1 MQTAALADK
10 SVVVAYGRD
19 GFDAEALMAAVDAL
33 DLSHC
38 IGFAYGSG
46 FECQPQ
52 LLAALSEKL
61 PLIGNSP
68 DVVAA
73 VKHPATFFAALTR
86 LGIRHPDVCHALPQ
100 QYPYDYLI
108 KSGGG
113 CGGTHIRTASQ
124 LHPVLA
130 TADYYQRKIDG
141 HSISLLFLAN
151 PHGVEAIGFNE
162 QWSSPAAHAPYRYG
176 GAVSNPA
183 LVPGVRQQLI
193 DAAQMLA
200 REFGLTGLN
209 SIDAIV
215 ATADADSAAATD
227 SPLYVLE
234 INPRLS
240 ATVGLYTMD
249 LHTEDLPAVDL
260 HTVDI
265 HTVDIHTDAARN
277 LFELHVQACRN
288 PHSQS
293 ERNLQQPDRQ
303 CNAHAIVYAAVALEC
318 AAAVPWPDWV
328 TDMPACHEQA
338 MIIPAGEPVCTVLA
352 SAADSEVA
360 KKLAQ
365 GRVETMQSLLQLLNR
380 AVGANAYRGTSALGL

>member
-1 MQTAALADK
+1 VQTAALAEK

-33 DLSHC
+33 DLSHY

-100 QYPYDYLI
+100 QHPHDYLI

-124 LHPVLA
+124 LHPALA
-130 TADYYQRKIDG
+130 ETDYYQRKIDG

-176 GAVSNPA
+176 GAVSNPV
-183 LVPGVRQQLI
+183 LTPGVQEQLLH
-193 DAAQMLA
+193 AAQKLA

-215 ATADADSAAATD
+215 ATADADIAAATD

-249 LHTEDLPAVDL
+249 LHTEDL
-260 HTVDI
+260 HR
-265 HTVDIHTDAARN
+265 DAALN

-303 CNAHAIVYAAVALEC
+303 CNAHAIVYAAAALEL
-318 AAAVPWPDWV
+318 AAPVPWPDWV

-352 SAADSEVA
+352 SSADSEVA

-380 AVGANAYRGTSALGL
+380 AAGANAYRGTSALGL